1 MILTVIEIA
10 EFAKEELE
18 KTFNKK
24 FDIYKDNII
33 DKILIIIN
41 DEFEI
46 DYESDDYVCNILE
59 NIKELNLKDMK
70 KDARGNIIEDL
81 KEEDALKIKQLISLY
96 LIKSYEAILE
106 ILKRKRML

>member
-10 EFAKEELE
+10 EFAKNELE

-24 FDIYKDNII
+24 FDIYEDNLI

-41 DEFEI
+41 DEYEI
-46 DYESDDYVCNILE
+46 DYESDDYVCTILE
-59 NIKELNLKDMK
+59 NLKEMNLKKYK
-70 KDARGNIIEDL
+70 KDIQLNITEDL

-96 LIKSYEAILE
+96 LIKSYEAIQKTLKE
-106 ILKRKRML
+106 IL